1 MAAKKYLVT
10 GGTGFIGSA
19 LVKRLLK
26 AGHRVRVLDN
36 QSRGHPRRLE
46 GVLQDVELI
55 DGDMRSAE
63 AVRKAAQG
71 MDGIC
76 HLAYVNGTEFFYT
89 MPEVI
94 LEIAVKGMMNV
105 IDACLAEKVP
115 ELILAS
121 SSEVYHLPSKIPTP
135 EEVPLI
141 VPDVLNPRF
150 SYGGGKI
157 ICELLAINY
166 GRKHIPRVLIFR
178 PHNVFGPD
186 MGWEH
191 VIPQFVL
198 RMKDL
203 CQKGVGRIRFPI
215 QGTGKETRSFIF
227 VDDCVAGVAVI
238 MEKGA
243 HLGIYHVGT
252 MEERT
257 VEELARAVGQ
267 HFGREIEL
275 VPGPEAKGATPRRC
289 PDTAKLQALG
299 FKPQATFEGAL
310 ALTARWYA
318 EHAHEAPKKT

>member
-19 LVKRLLK
+19 LVRRLLK
-26 AGHRVRVLDN
+26 VGHRVRVLDN
-36 QSRGHPRRLE
+36 QSRGHPRRLD
-46 GVLQDVELI
+46 GVRHDVELI

-71 MDGIC
+71 VDGIC

-94 LEIAVKGMMNV
+94 LEIAVKGMLNV
-105 IDACLAEKVP
+105 IDACLVEKVS

-121 SSEVYHLPSKIPTP
+121 SSEVYHLPSEIPTP
-135 EEVPLI
+135 EDVPLL

-157 ICELLAINY
+157 ISELLAINY

-191 VIPQFVL
+191 VVPQFVL
-198 RMKDL
+198 RMKEL
-203 CQKGVGRIRFPI
+203 CQKGTGRIRFPI
-215 QGTGKETRSFIF
+215 QGTGQETRSFIF
-227 VDDCVAGVAVI
+227 VEDCVDGVAVL

-252 MEERT
+252 SEERT
-257 VEELARAVGQ
+257 VEELARAVGR
-267 HFGREIEL
+267 HFGREIDL

-289 PDTAKLQALG
+289 PNTLKLQALG
-299 FKPQATFEGAL
+299 FKPQVSFEAAL
-310 ALTARWYA
+310 ALTAHWYD
-318 EHAHEAPKKT
+318 EHAHEALKKT